1 MIFPFMVKKLKAIWE
16 LMRLEHGVMI
26 AIAILIG
33 SLIAARTFP
42 AFDKFILTFFTAL
55 FLEASTFALNDYY
68 DFEIDKKN
76 KRIDRPLVR
85 GDISKNTALYIFFI
99 LFPLGIVSSYFVNL
113 TCFIIALVTAL
124 FAIFYDIVLKKIK
137 LLGNFF
143 IAYTMAIPFVFGA
156 ASILT
161 KNSFT
166 IDLSPAIF
174 IITLIA
180 FLTGAGREIMKDVMD
195 FEGDKEEGVRSFP
208 RYIGIRKSNIISAF
222 FYIIAIALSFLPF
235 LMIRYDVYYQNYYY
249 LSFVIV
255 TDIILIST
263 SLQLIFNK
271 QIEMRFYRK
280 FTLIAIFFGLIAFL
294 VGVFIR

>member
-1 MIFPFMVKKLKAIWE
+1 
-16 LMRLEHGVMI
+16 MI

-42 AFDKFILTFFTAL
+42 VFDKFLLTFFTAL

-85 GDISKNTALYIFFI
+85 GDISKNTALYLFFI
-99 LFPLGIVSSYFVNL
+99 LFPLGIVCSYFVNL

-124 FAIFYDIVLKKIK
+124 FAIFYDVVLKKIK

-143 IAYTMAIPFVFGA
+143 IAYTMAIPFIFGA
-156 ASILT
+156 ASVLT
-161 KNSFT
+161 ETSFA

-174 IITLIA
+174 IIALIA

-208 RYIGIRKSNIISAF
+208 RYIGIRKSNMISAF

-235 LMIRYDVYYQNYYY
+235 SMSCYDVYYQNYYY
-249 LSFVIV
+249 LSFVMV
-255 TDIILIST
+255 TDTMLLST
-263 SLQLIFNK
+263 SLQLIFKK
-271 QIEMRFYRK
+271 QINMRFYRK
-280 FTLIAIFFGLIAFL
+280 FTLVAIFFGLMAFL

>member
-1 MIFPFMVKKLKAIWE
+1 
-16 LMRLEHGVMI
+16 MI

-33 SLIAARTFP
+33 SLIAAKTFP

-76 KRIDRPLVR
+76 KRVDRPLVR
-85 GDISKNTALYIFFI
+85 GDISKNTALYLFFI
-99 LFPLGIVSSYFVNL
+99 LFPLGIVCSYFVNL

-124 FAIFYDIVLKKIK
+124 FAIFYDVVLKKIK

-143 IAYTMAIPFVFGA
+143 IAYTMAIPFIFGA
-156 ASILT
+156 ASVLT
-161 KNSFT
+161 KTSFA

-174 IITLIA
+174 IIALIA
-180 FLTGAGREIMKDVMD
+180 FLAGAGREIMKDVMD

-208 RYIGIRKSNIISAF
+208 RYIGIRKSNMISAL

-235 LMIRYDVYYQNYYY
+235 FMSRYDVYYQNYYY
-249 LSFVIV
+249 FSFVMV
-255 TDIILIST
+255 TDTMLLST
-263 SLQLIFNK
+263 SLQLIFKK
-271 QIEMRFYRK
+271 QVNMRFYRK
-280 FTLIAIFFGLIAFL
+280 FTLVAIFFGLIAFL
-294 VGVFIR
+294 VGVFTR